1 MLLIKS
7 FWISFPALFEI
18 EYFIRNLELQNKELE
33 GFMDTQAV
41 VEARGLTRRFED
53 LTAVDGLDLTVYPG
67 EVLGILGHNGA
78 GKTTTVRLLNGVLTP
93 SEGSARVLGLDP
105 QTEGAELRKLTGVL
119 TETPSVDE
127 RLTGYENLAIFA
139 AIYQVPQAEV
149 DRRVRDLLE
158 LFDLADRAD
167 DRVSEY
173 SKGMKQKLALAR
185 AMVHQPKLLFL
196 DEPTS
201 GLDPVITRQV
211 HRLIRDLSKN
221 DSHTVFLCTHNLDEA
236 QRLCDRVVVLEHGK
250 VVALGA
256 PADLARELWQGT
268 RLEIETSPEK
278 VEPALAVIHRFE
290 DVWDAAQQEDHPMI
304 NLSLTQ
310 RDRVPELVK
319 ALVQADIPIYQLT
332 PEEPTLEDIYFALH
346 ERQEVK

>member
-1 MLLIKS
+1 MTDK
-7 FWISFPALFEI
+7 P
-18 EYFIRNLELQNKELE
+18 
-33 GFMDTQAV
+33 V
-41 VEARGLTRRFED
+41 VETRGLTRRFGD
-53 LTAVDGLDLTVYPG
+53 LTAVDGLDLTVYLG

-139 AIYQVPQAEV
+139 AIYQVLPAEV
-149 DRRVRDLLE
+149 DHRVGKLLDI
-158 LFDLADRAD
+158 FDLADRAD

-221 DSHTVFLCTHNLDEA
+221 GSHTVFLCTHNLDEA

-256 PADLARELWQGT
+256 PADLARDLWQGT
-268 RLEIETSPEK
+268 RLEIETSTQA
-278 VEPALAVIHRFE
+278 VENALEIITQFE
-290 DVWDAAQQEDHPMI
+290 DIWDAFRQDGQPLI

-310 RDRVPELVK
+310 RERVPELVA
-319 ALVQADIPIYQLT
+319 ALIQGGIPIYRLT

-346 ERQEVK
+346 ERQEVRQ